1 MRGRLVIEAGDLGLG
16 LATEV
21 RSKMGS
27 CKQEVEIKVC
37 VKDLKYYSVAAA
49 SAYLLS

>member
-1 MRGRLVIEAGDLGLG
+1 
-16 LATEV
+16 
-21 RSKMGS
+21 MGG
-27 CKQEVEIKVC
+27 CKQGVEIKVC

>member
-1 MRGRLVIEAGDLGLG
+1 MA
-16 LATEV
+16 EV
-21 RSKMGS
+21 RSKMGV

-37 VKDLKYYSVAAA
+37 VKDLKYSVAAA